1 MTQWAIVPNELEYEI
16 NTKLDIAFAKAPRAE
31 KDREIFYHQLL
42 NYFDQHGFLPDFE
55 LQKTKEE
62 A

>member
-1 MTQWAIVPNELEYEI
+1 MTRWVIVPNSLVDAI
-16 NTKLDIAFAKAPRAE
+16 NTKLDSAFKKVPGAE

-42 NYFDQHGFLPDFE
+42 NYVDEHGFLPDFE
-55 LQKTKEE
+55 LQKTKGE